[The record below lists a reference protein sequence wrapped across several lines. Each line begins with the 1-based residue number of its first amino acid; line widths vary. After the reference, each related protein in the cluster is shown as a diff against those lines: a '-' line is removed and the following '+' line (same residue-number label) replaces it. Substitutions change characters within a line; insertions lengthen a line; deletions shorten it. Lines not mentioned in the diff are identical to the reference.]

1 MNSLSRMRKIMGS
14 PYSPHI
20 AESRRVVLV
29 SQLQFRDTF
38 GTRLLLFVWD
48 KDLFPAPSKKKKK
61 KHRDSLGLILGRRGM
76 PRTRT
81 RTNRKKVIGAKRL

>member
-1 MNSLSRMRKIMGS
+1 MNSLSRMRKIRGS

-29 SQLQFRDTF
+29 AQLQFRDTF

-48 KDLFPAPSKKKKK
+48 KDLFPAPGKKKKK
-61 KHRDSLGLILGRRGM
+61 KHRAGLIHSLGRRGM
-76 PRTRT
+76 ARTRS
-81 RTNRKKVIGAKRL
+81 RSKRVIGAKR